1 MEAKYNC
8 KQAKYLFAT
17 CYLLMVQQKLARSL
31 AQGGSV
37 SISDLLENTPIVKTN
52 IWTDD
57 AGFTLSVKQ

>member
-1 MEAKYNC
+1 M
-8 KQAKYLFAT
+8 LSVDGS
-17 CYLLMVQQKLARSL
+17 LMVQQKLARSL

-37 SISDLLENTPIVKTN
+37 SISDLLENTPIMKTN